1 MNRLALASLLLLGAA
16 GCSRIRSESPPPPPP
31 PPPPADAAVPVRVTP
46 VTVEAVARPATATG
60 TLGPKEE
67 VPLSFKIGG
76 VVGRVLVDE
85 GQSVRAGD
93 TLASL
98 DLSEIDAAV
107 ARARSAADKAARD
120 LARAQRL
127 YADTV
132 ATLEQVQDAQTGR
145 DVATAELETAVFD
158 RRYAVIVAPSAGVIL
173 RRSVEPGQL
182 AQSGTAVLT
191 LGSRA
196 RGVVFRAALAD
207 RDVVRLGLG
216 DRADVRF
223 DALPGRA
230 FGGTVTE
237 IAAAADPLTGTYR
250 VEVALPGAATLA
262 SGLVGRVEIT
272 PRAARAVTLVP
283 VEAVLEADGSRGSVF
298 ALAPDGRHAVRRAVT
313 VGFLDG
319 DRVAVVGGLEGVT
332 TVITDGGAY
341 LDDGSAV
348 RVRP

>member
-1 MNRLALASLLLLGAA
+1 MNRLALASLLFLGAA
-16 GCSRIRSESPPPPPP
+16 GCGRIRSEA
-31 PPPPADAAVPVRVTP
+31 PPASDAVPVKVAP
-46 VTVEAVARPATATG
+46 VVVEAVARPLTATG

-85 GQSVRAGD
+85 GQIVRTGD
-93 TLASL
+93 TLAAL

-107 ARARSAADKAARD
+107 ARARSGADKAARD

-145 DVATAELETAVFD
+145 DVAAAELESAAFN

-173 RRSVEPGQL
+173 KRSAEPGEL
-182 AQSGTAVLT
+182 AQAGTAVLT

-207 RDVVRLGLG
+207 RDAVQVALG
-216 DRADVRF
+216 DRAEVRF
-223 DALPGRA
+223 DALPDRA
-230 FGGTVTE
+230 FAGTVTE
-237 IAAAADPLTGTYR
+237 IAAAADPQTGTYR
-250 VEVALPGAATLA
+250 VEVALPAAAGLA
-262 SGLVGRVEIT
+262 SGLVGRVDIR
-272 PRAARAVTLVP
+272 PRAARRATMVP
-283 VEAVLEADGSRGSVF
+283 VEAVLEADGSRASVF
-298 ALAPDGRHAVRRAVT
+298 ALAPDGRHALRRSVT
-313 VGFLDG
+313 VGFLAG
-319 DRVAVVGGLEGVT
+319 DRVAVVSGLEGVT
-332 TVITDGGAY
+332 AVITDGGAY
-341 LDDGSAV
+341 LDDGTAV

>member
-1 MNRLALASLLLLGAA
+1 MNRLAIAPLALVVVA
-16 GCSRIRSESPPPPPP
+16 GCSRARSEAPPRV
-31 PPPPADAAVPVRVTP
+31 ADAVPVRVAL
-46 VTVEAVARPATATG
+46 VAVEAVARPVTATG

-98 DLSEIDAAV
+98 DLGEIDAAV
-107 ARARSAADKAARD
+107 TRARSAAEKAARD

-132 ATLEQVQDAQTGR
+132 ATLEQVQNAQTGR
-145 DVATAELETAVFD
+145 DVATSELETAEFN

-182 AQSGTAVLT
+182 AQGGSAALI

-196 RGVVFRAALAD
+196 RGVVFGAALAD
-207 RDVVRLGLG
+207 RDAVQVALG
-216 DRADVRF
+216 DGAVVRF
-223 DALPGRA
+223 DALPDREFA
-230 FGGTVTE
+230 GTVTE
-237 IAAAADPLTGTYR
+237 IAAAADPMTGTYR
-250 VEVALPGAATLA
+250 VEVALPAAAGLA
-262 SGLVGRVEIT
+262 SGLVGRVEIR
-272 PRAARAVTLVP
+272 PRAARPVALVP
-283 VEAVLEADGSRGSVF
+283 VEAVLEADGSHASVF
-298 ALAPDGRHAVRRAVT
+298 ALASDGRHAERHSVT
-313 VGFLDG
+313 VGFIAG
-319 DRVAVVGGLEGVT
+319 DRVAVTAGLERVT

-348 RVRP
+348 RVQP

>member
-1 MNRLALASLLLLGAA
+1 MNRVACASLLLPLLA
-16 GCSRIRSESPPPPPP
+16 GCSRARSESA
-31 PPPPADAAVPVRVTP
+31 PASAAAVPVRVAP
-46 VTVEAVARPATATG
+46 VTQAAVSRPVIATG

-107 ARARSAADKAARD
+107 TRARSAAEKAARD

-145 DVATAELETAVFD
+145 DVAAAELESAEFN
-158 RRYAVIVAPSAGVIL
+158 RRYAVIVAPAAGVIL
-173 RRSVEPGQL
+173 RRAAEPGEL
-182 AQSGTAVLT
+182 AQAGSPILT
-191 LGSRA
+191 LGSQA
-196 RGVVFRAALAD
+196 RGIVFRAALAD
-207 RDVVRLGLG
+207 RDAVRVALG

-223 DALPGRA
+223 DALPDRPLA
-230 FGGTVTE
+230 GTVTE
-237 IAAAADPLTGTYR
+237 IAAAADPATGTYR
-250 VEVALPGAATLA
+250 VEVALPGATGLA
-262 SGLVGRVEIT
+262 SGLVGKVEIR
-272 PRAARAVTLVP
+272 PRAVRPVALVP
-283 VEAVLEADGSRGSVF
+283 VEAVLEADGTRATVF
-298 ALAPDGRHAVRRAVT
+298 ALSPDERHAVRREVT
-313 VGFLDG
+313 IGFLDG
-319 DRVAVVGGLEGVT
+319 DRVTVLAGLDGAR
-332 TVITDGGAY
+332 TVITDGAAY
-341 LDDGSAV
+341 LNDGSAV